1 MKVMLQL
8 QILIFDLHKGY
19 KTVNARCV
27 IRGPCDKNIGQ
38 KLLGLQTYAS
48 KWNLMFTIA
57 AQKQCFYVNRLLR
70 LQSTMFLAFA

>member
-1 MKVMLQL
+1 MRWQL
-8 QILIFDLHKGY
+8 SCPGIEESM
-19 KTVNARCV
+19 
-27 IRGPCDKNIGQ
+27 DKNIGQ

-57 AQKQCFYVNRLLR
+57 AQKQRFYVNRLLR

>member
-1 MKVMLQL
+1 MKVMLKL
-8 QILIFDLHKGY
+8 QILIFDLHKRY
-19 KTVNARCV
+19 KTVTSRFV
-27 IRGPCDKNIGQ
+27 IRGPCEKNIGQ

-57 AQKQCFYVNRLLR
+57 AQKQLFYVNRLLR